1 MPEVDRGE
9 WMQTFSGVKFHFGDP
24 RPEDVRIEDI
34 AHALSMICRFGG
46 HVRSRYSVAEHSV
59 RVAECVA
66 ELGGTPDE
74 VFWGLM
80 HDAAEAYVGDVVWP
94 LKRAPEL
101 ASYAILERRVELA
114 VCKAFRM
121 SYDMPAIVKHAD
133 LVMLATEKRDLMRG
147 GHTTVER
154 EAIAAKGETD
164 EWYCDDA
171 QPHPKAVVG
180 WSAYDAK
187 VMFLT
192 AFRSLAGHLRGSAM
206 RGPDE

>member
-1 MPEVDRGE
+1 MTEIDRGN
-9 WMQTFSGVKFHFGDP
+9 WLQTFSGVKFYVRDP

-34 AHALSMICRFGG
+34 AHALSMVVRFGG
-46 HVRSRYSVAEHSV
+46 HVRRPYSVAEHSV

-66 ELGGTPDE
+66 ELGGSPE
-74 VFWGLM
+74 EIFWGLM
-80 HDAAEAYVGDVVWP
+80 HDAAEAYVGDIIWP

-101 ASYAILERRVELA
+101 AGYKMVERRVELA
-114 VCKAFRM
+114 ICKAFRM

-147 GHTTVER
+147 DHTTVER

-164 EWYCDDA
+164 KWYCDDV

-180 WSAYDAK
+180 WSPYDAK
-187 VMFLT
+187 ALFLSHFEKLERARRPTTT
-192 AFRSLAGHLRGSAM
+192 AET
-206 RGPDE
+206 P